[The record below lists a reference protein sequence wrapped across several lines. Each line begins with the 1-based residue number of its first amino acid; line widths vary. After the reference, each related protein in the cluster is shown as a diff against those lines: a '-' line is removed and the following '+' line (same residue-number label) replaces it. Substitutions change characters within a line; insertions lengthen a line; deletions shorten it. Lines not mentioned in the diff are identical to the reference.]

1 MAPTVTGR
9 RASPGKLELEGMAV
23 ITVYYISTG
32 DGIAHGEY
40 KVPFYRIVEMKADH
54 PAPVLSLSP
63 RVDYVNCRAV
73 NQRRL
78 DIRGALVIGV
88 RATGSREEQ
97 VTAEGEG
104 MGLQLKREQ
113 ADASRLLGQCARESH
128 VTERVDLPHGKPP
141 VQAIVRVGA
150 AAQAVEVKQVAGK
163 AVIRGELTLHI
174 LYQSAPGEFGQLDYT
189 LPTNTICELDGL
201 TEESVCDVWQQV
213 TSVTAEPA
221 ATEDGEYRCLS
232 IDALVESQVRGWQPY
247 TARYCSDCYS
257 TSNLCTFRTR
267 TASISRVCRAVR
279 ETVSCK
285 ETIPLPEK
293 AESVVDLWCEV
304 IGAEPR
310 SESGGPVA
318 ALRLAVSMFAR
329 MEDGQ
334 IYYFDKVLELSHK
347 LPCDAEGA
355 ALEARASCQGCGW
368 SVSGGTDLEIRCD
381 IQLCGVLLCQGR
393 AALLEDIR
401 LVCQKKSVWLFV
413 DECFLDLAEGGQSL
427 RGRLGPG
434 EKLFL
439 LRAFT
444 KTFSMAALRLGY
456 GLCGDS
462 GLLSEMARRSQPW
475 NVSLPAQL
483 AGVAALEDQD
493 YLVRSRALIR
503 AERRYL
509 AAALAALG
517 LRVCPSDANYL
528 LFRGPAD
535 LKGQL
540 LARGILIRD
549 CSNYRGLGPGWYRT
563 AVKLPEEN
571 RRLAEALRHIL

>member
-1 MAPTVTGR
+1 MELKLTRQPLFINEPLIDQKVEQPIECDALLPDYCPDIVRILKCSVAPTVTGR

-40 KVPFYRIVEMKADH
+40 KVPFSRIVEMKADH

-393 AALLEDIR
+393 AALLEDI
-401 LVCQKKSVWLFV
+401 QV
-413 DECFLDLAEGGQSL
+413 DEGKAKEDAAPRGLYLYLAD
-427 RGRLGPG
+427 PG
-434 EKLFL
+434 ETLWDIAK
-439 LRAFT
+439 
-444 KTFSMAALRLGY
+444 
-456 GLCGDS
+456 
-462 GLLSEMARRSQPW
+462 
-475 NVSLPAQL
+475 
-483 AGVAALEDQD
+483 
-493 YLVRSRALIR
+493 
-503 AERRYL
+503 RYNTNID
-509 AAALAALG
+509 
-517 LRVCPSDANYL
+517 RITQEN
-528 LFRGPAD
+528 
-535 LKGQL
+535 
-540 LARGILIRD
+540 
-549 CSNYRGLGPGWYRT
+549 
-563 AVKLPEEN
+563 PEEQQAPD
-571 RRLAEALRHIL
+571 RRVLLIPVL